1 MKQSSVDTQSD
12 STLLEE
18 FKYNE
23 QGKLVCA
30 KCGSSDISL
39 IPKMFFTYYECNRCG
54 NEERI

>member
-1 MKQSSVDTQSD
+1 MNSPDIPLD
-12 STLLEE
+12 E

-23 QGKLVCA
+23 QGELVCA

-39 IPKMFFTYYECNRCG
+39 IPKMFFTYYECNKCG